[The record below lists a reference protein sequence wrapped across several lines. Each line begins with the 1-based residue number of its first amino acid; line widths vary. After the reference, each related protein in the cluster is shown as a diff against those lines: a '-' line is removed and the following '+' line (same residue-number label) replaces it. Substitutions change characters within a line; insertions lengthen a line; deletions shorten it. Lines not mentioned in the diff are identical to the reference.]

1 MTVQGS
7 LIGESLRVGAALEG
21 VALTVRKVTRA
32 DCGDEHAGQPRIWTF
47 IDFEAPTAA
56 AASLAHALSDALD
69 ASLGWYCDFRSADE
83 TFVVFAGRVFRYPR
97 GDRVARASAEDYARS
112 VGVPEPQLDWPE

>member
-21 VALTVRKVTRA
+21 VPLTVRKVSRA
-32 DCGDEHAGQPRIWTF
+32 DCGDEQAGQPRQWTF
-47 IDFEAPTAA
+47 IDFEAPDTAA
-56 AASLAHALSDALD
+56 DSLAQALSGALD
-69 ASLGWYCDFRSADE
+69 ESLGWYCDFRSADE
-83 TFVVFAGRVFRYPR
+83 TFVVFARRVFRYAR
-97 GDRVARASAEDYARS
+97 GDRVARAAAEDYARS